1 MTKVETKIVDSHIL
15 IIRLNRPDVRNAID
29 GETAAALDEAWTTFR
44 DTHDLRVAIV
54 TGTGEHAFCAGAD
67 LGAVHTLGP
76 GPDASPGERRRFA
89 LHGRGYIGYSRQ
101 VDIDKPILAA
111 INGDA
116 LAGGLELACMAD
128 MRIVERHAR
137 FGVTCRKRGV
147 PLVDG
152 GTQRLPR
159 LIGLSRAMDLILT
172 GRFVDADEAL
182 QIGLANR
189 VVETGQS
196 LDAALDIARELC
208 EVPQT
213 AMRTDKTA
221 AILGF
226 GMSLE
231 EGLRLEALLGQY
243 ALADPD
249 LFEGALAFKQK
260 RPPKFQHLD

>member
-1 MTKVETKIVDSHIL
+1 MSRIVTEIIEMHIM
-15 IIRLNRPDVRNAID
+15 IIRLNRPEVRNAID
-29 GETAAALDEAWTTFR
+29 GETAVLLDAAWTRFR
-44 DTHDLRVAIV
+44 DTHDLRVAII
-54 TGTGEHAFCAGAD
+54 TGTGDHAFCTGAD
-67 LGAVHTLGP
+67 LGAVQTLGP

-116 LAGGLELACMAD
+116 LAGGLELACLAD
-128 MRIVERHAR
+128 LRIVERHAR

-172 GRFVDADEAL
+172 GRFVDAEEAL

-189 VVETGQS
+189 VVDRGQS
-196 LDAALDIARELC
+196 LAAALSIARELC

-221 AILGF
+221 AILGY
-226 GMSLE
+226 GMPLE

-249 LFEGALAFKQK
+249 LVEGAAAFKQK
-260 RPPKFQHLD
+260 RPPKFRHLD